1 MRMYNFDIERMRW
14 KNKGRKLFSKQA
26 WYHFSITRKKI
37 NLAKCIYN
45 ASFII
50 FVLDINNYSHT
61 QPHVLIAQFTCSEII
76 GHRKCHMENWR
87 LIRFVLPPF
96 HMKHKNIQTAGYNIF
111 VKITNFQIICIFTKN
126 KLKSRWLERRKLK
139 PFYAVIFR
147 KAFIVSPT

>member
-1 MRMYNFDIERMRW
+1 MQANEYFFFLSLAEVSSWQEVLKKSIMKFDSVSFLRNMRMYNFGIERMRW

-96 HMKHKNIQTAGYNIF
+96 HMKHKNIFSNW
-111 VKITNFQIICIFTKN
+111 
-126 KLKSRWLERRKLK
+126 WL
-139 PFYAVIFR
+139 
-147 KAFIVSPT
+147 